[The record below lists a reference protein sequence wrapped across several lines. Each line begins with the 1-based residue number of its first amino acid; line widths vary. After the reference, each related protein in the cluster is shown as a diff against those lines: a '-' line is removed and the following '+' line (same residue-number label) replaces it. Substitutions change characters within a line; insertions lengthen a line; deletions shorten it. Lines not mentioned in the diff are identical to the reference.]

1 MPQIY
6 VCGAGKIAAGV
17 KQTIVTFLKQQNNVD
32 DAGAVKIFDKIMN
45 DRYATDIFD

>member
-1 MPQIY
+1 MY

-17 KQTIVTFLKQQNNVD
+17 KQSIVTFIKQQNNVD
-32 DAGAVKIFDKIMN
+32 DAGAVKIFDKIMV